1 MKKIHTLCATPD
13 NLRPAMQYL
22 EISNGFVYGTDAHIL
37 AKIPQ
42 NEVFGVNLF
51 PTDKKFYIEGK
62 QWKAQK
68 LFNAVSFQPVDNFEA
83 SGMLMAFDK
92 HGKTLGICQFFTQ
105 IEFEA
110 KIGRFPDCERV
121 LYASDVMPENITQI
135 GFNPDLY
142 QRLAEALEDKMRTF
156 KLSFF
161 GQNRAIL
168 VQHTAPDEFTKGIG
182 IMMPIK
188 IG

>member
-1 MKKIHTLCATPD
+1 MKKLHTLCSNDT
-13 NLRPAMQYL
+13 LRPAMHYL
-22 EISNGFVYGTDAHIL
+22 EISNGYVYGTDAHIL

-62 QWKAQK
+62 QWKTQK
-68 LFNAVSFQPVDNFEA
+68 LFNAYVFAPIENFEV

-92 HGKTLGICQFFTQ
+92 YGKTLGICQFFTQ
-105 IEFEA
+105 SEFEA
-110 KIGRFPDCERV
+110 KIGRYPNCEQV
-121 LYASDVMPENITQI
+121 LYSSDVMPENITQI

-168 VQHTAPDEFTKGIG
+168 VQHTAPDNYTKGIG

>member
-22 EISNGFVYGTDAHIL
+22 EISNGYVYGTDAHIL

-62 QWKAQK
+62 QWKTQK
-68 LFNAVSFQPVDNFEA
+68 LFNAYVFAPIENFEV

-92 HGKTLGICQFFTQ
+92 YGKTLGICQFFTQ
-105 IEFEA
+105 TDFEA
-110 KIGRFPDCERV
+110 KIGRFPNCEQV
-121 LYASDVMPENITQI
+121 LYSSDVMPENITQI

-142 QRLAEALEDKMRTF
+142 QRLAEALEDKVRTF

-168 VQHTAPDEFTKGIG
+168 VEHTAPDNYTKGIG

>member
-13 NLRPAMQYL
+13 NLRPAMQYF
-22 EISNGFVYGTDAHIL
+22 EISNGYVYGTDAHIL
-37 AKIPQ
+37 GKIPQ
-42 NEVFGVNLF
+42 NEVFGTEFF

-83 SGMLMAFDK
+83 SGMLLAFDK
-92 HGKTLGICQFFTQ
+92 KGQTLGICQFYTESDFMHKVGKFPNCEQ
-105 IEFEA
+105 IIYKEDAVKQEINA
-110 KIGRFPDCERV
+110 
-121 LYASDVMPENITQI
+121 I
-135 GFNPDLY
+135 GFNPELY
-142 QRLAEALEDKMRTF
+142 NRLTEALEDKVRTF

-161 GQNRAIL
+161 GQNKAIL
-168 VQHTAPDEFTKGIG
+168 VQHIAPDTHTKGIG
-182 IMMPIK
+182 IMMPLM

>member
-1 MKKIHTLCATPD
+1 MKKLHTLCSNDT
-13 NLRPAMQYL
+13 LRPVMQYL

-51 PTDKKFYIEGK
+51 PIDKKFYIEGK

-68 LFNAVSFQPVDNFEA
+68 LFNAYVFKPIENFEV

-92 HGKTLGICQFFTQ
+92 YGKTLGICQFFTQ
-105 IEFEA
+105 TDFEA
-110 KIGRFPDCERV
+110 KIGRYPDCERV

-135 GFNPDLY
+135 GFNPDLFA
-142 QRLAEALEDKMRTF
+142 RLTEALEDKMRTF

-168 VQHTAPDEFTKGIG
+168 VEHTAPDEFTKGIG
-182 IMMPIK
+182 VIMPIK

>member
-1 MKKIHTLCATPD
+1 MKKIHTLCANDT
-13 NLRPAMQYL
+13 LRPAMQYL
-22 EISNGFVYGTDAHIL
+22 EISNGFVYGTDSHIL

-42 NEVFGVNLF
+42 NEIFGTDFF

-92 HGKTLGICQFFTQ
+92 KGQTLGICQFFTQ
-105 IEFEA
+105 TDFEA
-110 KIGRFPDCERV
+110 KIGRFPNCEQV
-121 LYASDVMPENITQI
+121 LYSSDVMPENITQI
-135 GFNPDLY
+135 GFNPDLFA
-142 QRLAEALEDKMRTF
+142 RLTEALEDKMKTF

-161 GQNRAIL
+161 GQRRAIL
-168 VQHTAPDEFTKGIG
+168 VEHTTPEQFTKGIG
-182 IMMPIK
+182 VIMPIAL
-188 IG
+188 G

>member
-1 MKKIHTLCATPD
+1 MKKIHTLCANDT
-13 NLRPAMQYL
+13 LRPAMQYL
-22 EISNGFVYGTDAHIL
+22 EISNGYVYGTDAHIL

-42 NEVFGVNLF
+42 NEIFGTEFF

-68 LFNAVSFQPVDNFEA
+68 LFNAVSFQPVDNFEV
-83 SGMLMAFDK
+83 SGMLLAFDK
-92 HGKTLGICQFFTQ
+92 KGETLGICQFYTEIDFYN
-105 IEFEA
+105 
-110 KIGRFPDCERV
+110 KVGKFPNCEQV
-121 LYASDVMPENITQI
+121 IYASNVMPENITQI

-168 VQHTAPDEFTKGIG
+168 VQHIAPDTHTKGIG
-182 IMMPIK
+182 IMMPLM